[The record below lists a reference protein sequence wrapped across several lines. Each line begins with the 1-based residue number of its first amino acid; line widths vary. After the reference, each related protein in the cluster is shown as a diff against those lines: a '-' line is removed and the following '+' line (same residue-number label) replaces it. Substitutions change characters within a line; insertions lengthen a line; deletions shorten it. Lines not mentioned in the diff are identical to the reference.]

1 MKKPSEKPVF
11 RNSAGESFIPSSIQ
25 VTDDMSLPALYR
37 WKSEEE
43 PDKTIIKTKNADGS
57 WNSITWR
64 QFREDYLSLARGLVR
79 AGLQPGDRYAIMAHT
94 GYEFV
99 VVDFAVWAAG
109 GLLVP
114 IYQTDSPEQIMWII
128 EDSRCRG
135 GFAEDGL
142 MAEEMQPAVGQ
153 FDFFERIASVSP
165 ESLRELSVPADA
177 EGAAEL
183 DAEINRR
190 IDATRADDPA
200 TIIYTSGTTGRS
212 KGSIITHRNF
222 LHVVLNGPLDMDLG
236 EVVRGRSTLLFLPLA
251 HVFARFINLLCLYSG
266 RYIGYVS
273 DFSTVLDD
281 VQSFQPEYLLLVP
294 RVLEK
299 IYTAADTR
307 VSGAQQKILRHY
319 AQVAVDYSKALETE
333 EGPSAALRAQHALG
347 DKLVYAKIRE
357 LMGPRLRY
365 IVSGGA
371 ALGQRLGHF
380 YRGVGFTV
388 LEGYGATETTAPTT
402 VNRTD
407 YQKIGST
414 GPAYPG
420 TRVRTAEDGE
430 ILVKGDH
437 VFAGYLNNDEETKKV
452 FTDDGWLRTGDLG
465 EIDAD
470 GWVWITG
477 RKKDIIVTAGGKNV
491 APAPLEERLQ
501 GYPLVS
507 QVVVLGD
514 GRPFISALITLDETA
529 LPAWLKSKGLPE
541 MSVAEARKNPD
552 VIAALDAAI
561 KRANRGVSRAESIRR
576 FSILPEDFSVNN
588 GRMTASAKVKRN
600 VVLRDYSDLIDAL
613 YNRAEGEDV

>member
-153 FDFFERIASVSP
+153 FDFFERVASVSP

-281 VQSFQPEYLLLVP
+281 VQSFQPE
-294 RVLEK
+294 
-299 IYTAADTR
+299 
-307 VSGAQQKILRHY
+307 
-319 AQVAVDYSKALETE
+319 
-333 EGPSAALRAQHALG
+333 
-347 DKLVYAKIRE
+347 
-357 LMGPRLRY
+357 
-365 IVSGGA
+365 
-371 ALGQRLGHF
+371 
-380 YRGVGFTV
+380 
-388 LEGYGATETTAPTT
+388 
-402 VNRTD
+402 
-407 YQKIGST
+407 
-414 GPAYPG
+414 
-420 TRVRTAEDGE
+420 
-430 ILVKGDH
+430 
-437 VFAGYLNNDEETKKV
+437 
-452 FTDDGWLRTGDLG
+452 
-465 EIDAD
+465 
-470 GWVWITG
+470 
-477 RKKDIIVTAGGKNV
+477 
-491 APAPLEERLQ
+491 
-501 GYPLVS
+501 
-507 QVVVLGD
+507 
-514 GRPFISALITLDETA
+514 
-529 LPAWLKSKGLPE
+529 
-541 MSVAEARKNPD
+541 
-552 VIAALDAAI
+552 
-561 KRANRGVSRAESIRR
+561 
-576 FSILPEDFSVNN
+576 
-588 GRMTASAKVKRN
+588 
-600 VVLRDYSDLIDAL
+600 
-613 YNRAEGEDV
+613 